1 MVIYLTGSKTALRTY
16 GNEDITPKIPLN
28 SPGIREIWDLI
39 FL

>member
-1 MVIYLTGSKTALRTY
+1 MVIYLTWRKTALRMY
-16 GNEDITPKIPLN
+16 GNEDITPKIQFN